1 MRAILVFGI
10 PLVAALSPGCVELG
24 LITPISLDGTP
35 DGFPSVDTPDTDSPT
50 LATVSLSV
58 SNPTPQINE
67 EVTLTCRVTNGAV
80 DGVTFAFDGAPGR
93 LIIDRNRG
101 TASFITQESDA
112 GVAFNFTCTATN
124 DVGTGPRSAARLVIV
139 SSM

>member
-1 MRAILVFGI
+1 MRTIIVFGM

-24 LITPISLDGTP
+24 IITPISLDGAS
-35 DGFPSVDTPDTDSPT
+35 DGSPSVDAPDTDSPT

-67 EVTLTCRVTNGAV
+67 EVTLTCRVTNGAGE
-80 DGVTFAFDGAPGR
+80 GVTFDFDGAPGR
-93 LIIDRNRG
+93 LVIDRNRG

-112 GVAFNFTCTATN
+112 SVAFNFTCTATN
-124 DVGTGPRSAARLVIV
+124 EIGAGPPSAAVLVIV